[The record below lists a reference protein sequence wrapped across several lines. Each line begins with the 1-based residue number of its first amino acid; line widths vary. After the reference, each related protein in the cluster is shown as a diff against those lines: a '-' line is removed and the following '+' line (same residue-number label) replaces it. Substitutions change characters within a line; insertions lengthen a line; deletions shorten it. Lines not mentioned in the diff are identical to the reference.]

1 MSWEAAQE
9 MAKRQKKKNPKNK
22 QTNKKTKM
30 KVAVWFLQVKILLYL
45 GSMNLWGL
53 CFIVAQFF
61 RGFNVHGGEMSL
73 KRA

>member
-1 MSWEAAQE
+1 MKLLAAQE
-9 MAKRQKKKNPKNK
+9 MEKKKKKKKPKK